1 MRTTVRGGESPQ
13 SPRRSGAGASRARQL
28 TSQATRDE
36 MTNTV
41 KTSLR
46 NACLAA
52 VAIALTL
59 TITLGSG
66 ASSAQAMSVVK
77 PGERGK
83 QVRVLQ
89 KYLRIPIDGIYGKGT
104 KRKVKAFQ
112 RSRGLKADAVVG
124 PATWRA
130 LHNRSSGRRNASNGG
145 GKSGSR
151 RGSVRA
157 LQRRLGISADGVF
170 GPGTHRAVRRFQR
183 SRGLTP
189 DGVVGPATWR
199 ALGFGASRPVL
210 KRGRGGGGSSGGGIP
225 QRVRRAIAAANRIAR
240 KPYRYGGGHGRWNDS
255 GYDCS
260 GSASY
265 VLHAAGVLSRSR
277 TSGGF
282 MNYGSPGRG
291 RWITIYANS
300 GHMYLTIRTPS
311 GIRRYDTSGMD
322 DGTRWDRRA
331 RATSGYV
338 VRHPPGL

>member
-1 MRTTVRGGESPQ
+1 
-13 SPRRSGAGASRARQL
+13 
-28 TSQATRDE
+28 

-59 TITLGSG
+59 TITLGPG
-66 ASSAQAMSVVK
+66 ASSAEAMSVVK

-130 LHNRSSGRRNASNGG
+130 LHNRSSGRRNASNRG

-210 KRGRGGGGSSGGGIP
+210 KRGRSGGGGGGGGLP
-225 QRVRRAIAAANRIAR
+225 QRVRLAIAAAHRIDN
-240 KPYRYGGGHGRWNDS
+240 KPYKYGGGHGRFRDS

-260 GSASY
+260 GSVSY
-265 VLHAAGVLSRSR
+265 VLHGAGVLGSSR

-291 RWITIYANS
+291 RWITIYANP
-300 GHMYLTIRTPS
+300 GHVYMTIRTAS

-331 RATSGYV
+331 RSTSGYV

>member
-1 MRTTVRGGESPQ
+1 
-13 SPRRSGAGASRARQL
+13 
-28 TSQATRDE
+28 

-41 KTSLR
+41 SKSLR
-46 NACLAA
+46 SACLATT
-52 VAIALTL
+52 ALALVLAATA
-59 TITLGSG
+59 GPG
-66 ASSAQAMSVVK
+66 ASGAQAMSVVK

-89 KYLRIPIDGIYGKGT
+89 KYLRIPVDGIYGKGT

-130 LHNRSSGRRNASNGG
+130 LHNRSGGRRNASNRGG
-145 GKSGSR
+145 RSGSR

-199 ALGFGASRPVL
+199 ALGLGASRPVL
-210 KRGRGGGGSSGGGIP
+210 KRGRSGGGGGGGIP
-225 QRVRRAIAAANRIAR
+225 QRVRLAIAAAHRIDS
-240 KPYRYGGGHGRWNDS
+240 KPYKYGGGHGRFRDS

-260 GSASY
+260 GSVSY
-265 VLHAAGVLSRSR
+265 VLHGAGLLGRSR

-291 RWITIYANS
+291 RWITIYANG
-300 GHMYLTIRTPS
+300 GHVFMTIRTAS

-331 RATSGYV
+331 RSSSGYV

>member
-13 SPRRSGAGASRARQL
+13 SPRRSGAGTSRARQL
-28 TSQATRDE
+28 TSQATRIE

-41 KTSLR
+41 NRSLR
-46 NACLAA
+46 SACLAT
-52 VAIALTL
+52 VALALAL
-59 TITLGSG
+59 PLAGSLG
-66 ASSAQAMSVVK
+66 ASDARAMSVVK

-89 KYLRIPIDGIYGKGT
+89 KYLRISVDGIYGKGT

-112 RSRGLKADAVVG
+112 RSRGLKADAIVG

-130 LHNRSSGRRNASNGG
+130 LHNRSGGRRKASSRGG
-145 GKSGSR
+145 RSGSR
-151 RGSVRA
+151 NGSVRA

-199 ALGFGASRPVL
+199 ALGLGASRPVL
-210 KRGRGGGGSSGGGIP
+210 KRGRSGGGSGGGIP

-265 VLHAAGVLSRSR
+265 VLHAAGVLGRSR

-291 RWITIYANS
+291 RWITIYAHS
-300 GHMYLTIRTPS
+300 GHMYMTIRTPS
-311 GIRRYDTSGMD
+311 GVRRYDTSGMD

-331 RATSGYV
+331 RSTSGYV

>member
-1 MRTTVRGGESPQ
+1 
-13 SPRRSGAGASRARQL
+13 
-28 TSQATRDE
+28 

-41 KTSLR
+41 KISLR
-46 NACLAA
+46 SACLVT

-59 TITLGSG
+59 TVAVGPG

-89 KYLRIPIDGIYGKGT
+89 KYLRIPVDGIYGKGT

-112 RSRGLKADAVVG
+112 RSRGLKADAIVG

-130 LHNRSSGRRNASNGG
+130 LHNRSSGRRNASNRGG
-145 GKSGSR
+145 RSGSR
-151 RGSVRA
+151 RGSVRD

-183 SRGLTP
+183 SRGLTA

-210 KRGRGGGGSSGGGIP
+210 KRGRSGGGGGGGGLP
-225 QRVRRAIAAANRIAR
+225 QRVRLAIAAAHRIDN
-240 KPYRYGGGHGRWNDS
+240 KPYKYGGGHGRFRDS

-260 GSASY
+260 GSVSY
-265 VLHAAGVLSRSR
+265 VLHGAGVLGSSR

-291 RWITIYANS
+291 RWITIYANP
-300 GHMYLTIRTPS
+300 GHVYMTIRTAS

-331 RATSGYV
+331 RSTSGYV